1 MSDGLVQSDKDDNE
15 YWIKDKNPI
24 TNRFISVGGGGTM
37 CTSFIQSNRLA
48 IETRFDTSEPEHNPI
63 FTAGF
68 QQVTFNENLPNQEL
82 CGVL

>member
-1 MSDGLVQSDKDDNE
+1 MSSMTE
-15 YWIKDKNPI
+15 
-24 TNRFISVGGGGTM
+24 FIRELYSYTFIDSESRLG
-37 CTSFIQSNRLA
+37 IQSNRLA

>member
-37 CTSFIQSNRLA
+37 CTSFI
-48 IETRFDTSEPEHNPI
+48 
-63 FTAGF
+63 AGIL
-68 QQVTFNENLPNQEL
+68 EGILRS
-82 CGVL
+82 CGMECIVRAH